1 MDAEFQDKVELTWD
15 ADFEKKAL
23 QWIAAMTGI
32 RFLTSGSCAPLNA
45 SLPGE
50 HIPPELPMF
59 DALKSGVLLCRAA
72 NKIRPNLIP
81 NIGTK
86 ALGMVERENIQQ
98 YLLACQRLGMQP
110 SDLFTI
116 SDLHDRRYMPG
127 VLHNIMA
134 LAKVAE
140 SMSNLGMMPKTPRT
154 TAAVSRAKEV
164 VERNTRT

>member
-1 MDAEFQDKVELTWD
+1 MY
-15 ADFEKKAL
+15 
-23 QWIAAMTGI
+23 
-32 RFLTSGSCAPLNA
+32 
-45 SLPGE
+45 
-50 HIPPELPMF
+50 
-59 DALKSGVLLCRAA
+59 DALKSGVLLCRAV

-98 YLLACQRLGMQP
+98 YLLACQKLRMQP

-127 VLHNIMA
+127 VLQNIMA

-140 SMSNLGMMPKTPRT
+140 SMSNMGMMPKTPRT
-154 TAAVSRAKEV
+154 TAAVNRAKEV
-164 VERNTRT
+164 VERKR